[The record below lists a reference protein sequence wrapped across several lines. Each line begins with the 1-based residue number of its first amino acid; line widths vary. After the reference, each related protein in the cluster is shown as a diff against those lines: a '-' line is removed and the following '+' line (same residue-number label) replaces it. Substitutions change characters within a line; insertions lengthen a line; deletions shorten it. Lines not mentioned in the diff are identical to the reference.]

1 MFILLEATEKV
12 LKYLADY
19 YDIPA
24 TKIQITNYGST
35 VEDRFDRLTI
45 VGNEFDVSS
54 TIDVEDMASYIY
66 NTLSDSNI
74 DLEGVSIKEDLDY
87 FVLYKYKPEV
97 LGSSPEESKLA
108 QIASYEPYCKIKD
121 DIITSKDED
130 TKLYQ
135 VTFNLDENKDLGL
148 PEFALD
154 QDYIVFIDDLVPVEE
169 RKQEL
174 IEESVDITGINTS
187 TALLT
192 ALNSEKEAVS
202 IYETLLGM
210 DLPEDEKSL
219 LEKILEDE
227 KEHISLLAGL
237 QSSKLVSSVSDDNK
251 EELDSYAEDIIEG

>member
-54 TIDVEDMASYIY
+54 TTDAEDMASYIY
-66 NTLSDSNI
+66 NTLNDFNI
-74 DLEGVSIKEDLDY
+74 DLEDISIKEDLDY
-87 FVLYKYKPEV
+87 SVLYKYKPEV

-135 VTFNLDENKDLGL
+135 VTFNLNENKDLDL

-169 RKQEL
+169 KKQEI

-202 IYETLLGM
+202 VYETLLGM
-210 DLPEDEKSL
+210 NLSEDEKSL

-237 QSSKLVSSVSDDNK
+237 QSSKLVSSVSEDNK
-251 EELDSYAEDIIEG
+251 EDLDSYAEDIIEG

>member
-54 TIDVEDMASYIY
+54 TTDAEDMASYIY
-66 NTLSDSNI
+66 NTLNDFNV
-74 DLEGVSIKEDLDY
+74 DLESVSIKEDLDY
-87 FVLYKYKPEV
+87 SILYKYKPEV

-108 QIASYEPYCKIKD
+108 QIANYEPYCKIKD

-169 RKQEL
+169 KKQEL

>member
-12 LKYLADY
+12 LKCLAEY

-24 TKIQITNYGST
+24 TKVQVTNYGST
-35 VEDRFDRLTI
+35 AEDRFDRLTI
-45 VGNEFDVSS
+45 VGNEFDVSNI
-54 TIDVEDMASYIY
+54 TDAEDMASYIY
-66 NTLSDSNI
+66 NVLNYSNV
-74 DLEGVSIKEDLDY
+74 DLEDVSIKEDLEY
-87 FVLYKYKPEV
+87 SVLYKYKPEV
-97 LGSSPEESKLA
+97 LGSSTEESKLT

-130 TKLYQ
+130 TKLYL
-135 VTFNLDENKDLGL
+135 VTFNVDENKDLNL

-169 RKQEL
+169 KKQEL
-174 IEESVDITGINTS
+174 IEESVDVTGIDTS

-210 DLPEDEKSL
+210 SLPEDEKSL

-237 QSSKLVSSVSDDNK
+237 QSSKLVSSVSEDNK
-251 EELDSYAEDIIEG
+251 EDLDSYAEDIIEG